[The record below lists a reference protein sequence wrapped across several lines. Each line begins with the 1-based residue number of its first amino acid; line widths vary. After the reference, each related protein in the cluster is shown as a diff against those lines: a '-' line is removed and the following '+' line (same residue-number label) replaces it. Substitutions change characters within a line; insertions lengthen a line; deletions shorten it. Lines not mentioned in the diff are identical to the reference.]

1 MITFVSQAVRNF
13 HHVGAVWPSSPL
25 LAKALAKPLR
35 RHREVSADRP
45 VKVLEVGAGTGA
57 VTKAVLSSL
66 GSRDSADVVELN
78 PVFCESLQQIAACSR
93 CSPMAERSRTSSMP
107 AFAWRDPE

>member
-78 PVFCESLQQIAACSR
+78 PVFCESLQQIA
-93 CSPMAERSRTSSMP
+93 
-107 AFAWRDPE
+107 